1 MMQIDFCLLPV
12 MIIGYALI
20 FAAMGASR
28 YPLRDCRA
36 KRVAMR
42 ALFPVSCRTAA
53 DAYAGHGL
61 HSVHE
66 APKLIDWAVETGR
79 AASARSSF
87 IGSAEV
93 APRYRRN
100 KPALRPIFAAITFA
114 YHYLRP
120 LMLQRHSCHTLVSV
134 RPRHAA
140 VDFWRVR
147 SEVQEHPAQLARRAK
162 S

>member
-1 MMQIDFCLLPV
+1 MTST
-12 MIIGYALI
+12 G
-20 FAAMGASR
+20 
-28 YPLRDCRA
+28 DCRA

-42 ALFPVSCRTAA
+42 ALFPVSCRHGTAA

-61 HSVHE
+61 QYVHE
-66 APKLIDWAVETGR
+66 APKPIDWAVESGR
-79 AASARSSF
+79 AASARSSL

-100 KPALRPIFAAITFA
+100 KPELQPIFAAIAFA
-114 YHYLRP
+114 YRYLTP
-120 LMLQRHSCHTLVSV
+120 LRLQRHSCQTLVSV

-147 SEVQEHPAQLARRAK
+147 SEVQEPPAQLAKRAK